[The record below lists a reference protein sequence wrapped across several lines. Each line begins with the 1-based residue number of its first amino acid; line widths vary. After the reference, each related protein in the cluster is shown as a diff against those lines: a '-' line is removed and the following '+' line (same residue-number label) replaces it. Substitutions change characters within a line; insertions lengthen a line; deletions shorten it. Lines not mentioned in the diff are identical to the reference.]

1 MLIAVI
7 GDIGS
12 GKTLYMTRKA
22 TRIKR
27 EIYSNYKLNL
37 PNYNQLTIWELL
49 NLPNNITVFLDEA
62 YTWLE
67 SRTSGKKLNRLLSYI
82 IFMSRKINI
91 DVYASAQLF
100 GSIDIRFRNQANKLV
115 ICKRTKHGFV
125 YQVRKKVLTK
135 QLKVKIIKKTYF
147 FSNKNAKIYFPYYD
161 TLEIIDPADKADLEL
176 DILKRYP
183 NELKVRV
190 KEIGTAIA
198 DNLKT
203 ITHDTVKSALFTNGY
218 PIGYEIF
225 VYLYLK
231 GELVV

>member
-115 ICKRTKHGFV
+115 ICKRGKHGFI

-135 QLKVKIIKKTYF
+135 QLKIKIITKTYF
-147 FSNKNAKIYFPYYD
+147 LSNKNAKIYFPYYD
-161 TLEIIDPADKADLEL
+161 TLEIIDPSDKADLEL

-183 NELKVRV
+183 KELKVRV

-218 PIGYEIF
+218 PIGYETF